1 MLLQDFHRGTFIN
14 FFLAKGKTILSK
26 RKRKG
31 ERDIANYHFL
41 NVTFSK
47 RIIFQKLKCLIHER
61 ERERKREREREKEK
75 EKENCNNIEDSE
87 FASLSSEQSN

>member
-61 ERERKREREREKEK
+61 EREREREKER
-75 EKENCNNIEDSE
+75 ENCNNIEDSE
-87 FASLSSEQSN
+87 FASLSSEQSNL